1 MIATAAANEL
11 RTTPPTGR
19 RQRAMRE
26 KEKRIFEAASTLFDQ
41 RDFQHVVTQEISKR
55 ADVAVGT
62 LFRYAASKGELLLM
76 VYNEHL
82 REAVAAGERASAG
95 IDDPADA
102 VVALVAPILVESSKH
117 AQNAAAYQRE
127 LLFGSPEE
135 KYRIEGLALV
145 EGLEARIA
153 ERLVAAASPAPG
165 APGTG
170 PGPAVE
176 VPDAVGQDA
185 SRAARSVFAVL
196 HLLLAQASTG
206 AHASRDASV
215 ELDAQVRQIVRGFLA
230 TVAPAPT
237 P

>member
-1 MIATAAANEL
+1 MITTAAVDEL
-11 RTTPPTGR
+11 RATPPTGR
-19 RQRAMRE
+19 RERAMRE
-26 KEKRIFEAASTLFDQ
+26 KERRIFEAASTLFDQ
-41 RDFQHVVTQEISKR
+41 RDFQHVVTQEISER

-62 LFRYAASKGELLLM
+62 LFRYAGSKGELLLM

-82 REAVAAGERASAG
+82 REAVAAGEKASVG
-95 IDDPADA
+95 IEDPADA
-102 VVALVAPILVESSKH
+102 VAALIAPVLVESSKH

-135 KYRIEGLALV
+135 KYRAEGLALV
-145 EGLEARIA
+145 EALEARIA
-153 ERLVAAASPAPG
+153 QRLVAAVRPAPG
-165 APGTG
+165 APGIG
-170 PGPAVE
+170 HDPATKA
-176 VPDAVGQDA
+176 PDAVGQDA

-206 AHASRDASV
+206 AHAGRDASV

-230 TVAPAPT
+230 ADPT